1 MERREH
7 NHDDGGRF
15 APFLADVK
23 PHLPSERV
31 WLCRDAVQS
40 LVSARPEAP
49 LHRRTRRTRC
59 GRGAAARRAS
69 CGASRCGGRRQNGT
83 GRCGYSSG
91 APARPRE
98 ARSGD
103 HDDGG
108 NCQRVQDQTA
118 ALRLSKRVWLCR
130 DAIHHAATLRL
141 AHGPPRRASSH
152 RTGRGRG
159 AAANRCMTTPK
170 PHPPQNLPIERTIT
184 PPSMERTDQR

>member
-1 MERREH
+1 VRALRRLYIV
-7 NHDDGGRF
+7 
-15 APFLADVK
+15 APAG
-23 PHLPSERV
+23 
-31 WLCRDAVQS
+31 RDAAGEQ
-40 LVSARPEAP
+40 
-49 LHRRTRRTRC
+49 RRD
-59 GRGAAARRAS
+59 ARRA
-69 CGASRCGGRRQNGT
+69 ALVDVGGRRQNGT